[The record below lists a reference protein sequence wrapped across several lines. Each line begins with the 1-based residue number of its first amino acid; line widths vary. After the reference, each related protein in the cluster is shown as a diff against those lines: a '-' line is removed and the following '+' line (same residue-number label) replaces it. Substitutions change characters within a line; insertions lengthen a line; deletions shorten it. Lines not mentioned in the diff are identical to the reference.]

1 MKVGDLCRDSCHY
14 RPPARRLLFWMV
26 WMTLLPLRAD
36 ARSVIEWDFS
46 RGMHGWKGNHYVTDL
61 TYSRRGLSFTSTGV
75 DPWIEGPAIDLRID
89 RIIKV
94 TVRMHSNGNSTGELF
109 YGTHFQAGHSVR
121 FAVNN
126 DADWHDYELI
136 IMEPLGSNTRFR
148 LDPATS
154 EGRIGVA
161 FIRVDELTKWDDP
174 PYLAPVRPEPATTT
188 AGAVTSGPLELR
200 YVGTGIGDFTIEVDN
215 REMALGYGNELLG
228 VLFGDVIEW
237 LDIND
242 GSVTAESDSDGVIVT
257 AYHNDSGGGAWEIRR
272 EIRPGPIDGA
282 ITMDV
287 RIRVDADR
295 DVMCIPWL
303 TILAGMGTF
312 GPTKSQALLA
322 GLEYLSDEPSS
333 SEADISTPEH
343 IRRVPD
349 PVKVTFPLMAI
360 SAEGRYI
367 GLVWEPS
374 QWAGPMFDSPDR
386 IFNSGAHVMGLT
398 GPAVGENRFEN
409 DLLAHTP
416 IKLTVNE
423 PITARLWIIGGQD
436 DTAVPAVQAYVDL
449 KGLPIVPQF
458 EGGLQSAA
466 QLLAHG
472 WVYSKIR
479 QGGLFRHAVWNDRFG
494 AVPAPDAAMFMDWLA
509 VRLSEANVELIA
521 ELHMAIDHALTSIPQ
536 GQHMDGG
543 VSHVRPPMTPL
554 LFGDIG
560 AFVQRRYDAA
570 LDVMEQFDVNGVKI
584 YQSGEVDY
592 GKTHFANH
600 ANGYGAGNLVSI
612 LESATLLASP
622 ELIEAALELLD
633 KQTILYANTVPRGAQ
648 TWEIPLHTPDIL
660 ASGHL
665 VKAYVLGY
673 IISGREDYLEQA
685 RYWAWTGVPF
695 VYLVNPTE
703 GKIGPYAT
711 IPVFGA
717 TNWKGS
723 WFGRPVQWCGLVYAS
738 ALHLLTRYDPEG
750 PWSQIAEGV
759 TASGLQ
765 MTWPLEDADRSG
777 LLPDFI
783 QLKSQSRDGP
793 AINPGTTQAHVP
805 ELFDVGK
812 IYDVRR
818 LPINGCFIHA
828 PCAIR
833 DVVENDDGGV
843 FTVDGWGIAPGS
855 EPYSI
860 LISGWKEPTPY
871 MTVWPLRQGSDQE
884 PNRSSVHRAS
894 VAGAVLLIIDVAG
907 PAKIQFVKRMR

>member
-1 MKVGDLCRDSCHY
+1 
-14 RPPARRLLFWMV
+14 MV
-26 WMTLLPLRAD
+26 WMTLLPLQAD
-36 ARSVIEWDFS
+36 ARMVIEWDFS
-46 RGMHGWKGNHYVTDL
+46 RGLNDFKGNHHVTDL

-94 TVRMHSNGNSTGELF
+94 TVRMQSNANSTGELF
-109 YGTHFQAGHSVR
+109 YGTHFQADHSVR

-136 IMEPLGSNTRFR
+136 IMESLGRDTRFR

-174 PYLAPVRPEPATTT
+174 PYSAPIRPEPATTT

-215 REMALGYGNELLG
+215 REMALGYGSGLLG

-242 GSVTAESDSDGVIVT
+242 DSVTAESDADGVIVT
-257 AYHNDSGGGAWEIRR
+257 AYLNDSGGGAWEIRR
-272 EIRPGPIDGA
+272 EIRPGPIDGI
-282 ITMDV
+282 ITVDV
-287 RIRVDADR
+287 RIRVDSDR
-295 DVMCIPWL
+295 DVMCVPWL

-312 GPTKSQALLA
+312 GPSKNQALLA

-333 SEADISTPEH
+333 NEADISTPEH

-349 PVKVTFPLMAI
+349 PVKVTFPLMVI

-374 QWAGPMFDSPDR
+374 ELAGPMFDSPDR
-386 IFNSGAHVMGLT
+386 IFGSGAHVMALT

-416 IKLTVNE
+416 IKLTANK
-423 PITARLWIIGGQD
+423 PITARLWIIGGQGE
-436 DTAVPAVQAYVDL
+436 AVVPAVQAYVDL
-449 KGLPIVPQF
+449 KGLPTVPQF

-466 QLLAHG
+466 WLLSQG

-479 QGGLFRHAVWNDRFG
+479 QGGLYRHAVWNDRFG

-509 VRLSEANVELIA
+509 VSLSKANVELIA
-521 ELHMAIDHALTSIPQ
+521 ELHMAVDYALTSIPQ
-536 GQHMDGG
+536 GRHMDGG
-543 VSHVRPPMTPL
+543 VSHVRPPTAPM
-554 LFGDIG
+554 LFGDVE

-570 LDVMEQFDVNGVKI
+570 ADLLRQFDANGVKT
-584 YQSGEVDY
+584 YRPGEIDY
-592 GKTHFANH
+592 GCTHFTNH
-600 ANGYGAGNLVSI
+600 TNGYGAATLVSI
-612 LESATLLASP
+612 LESATLSADP
-622 ELIEAALELLD
+622 ELIESALELLD
-633 KQTILYANTVPRGAQ
+633 KQTLLYANTVPRGAQ

-660 ASGHL
+660 ASGRMA
-665 VKAYVLGY
+665 KAYVLGHV
-673 IISGREDYLEQA
+673 ISGRRGYLDQA

-703 GKIGPYAT
+703 GRIGPYST
-711 IPVFGA
+711 IPVYGA

-738 ALHLLTRYDPEG
+738 SLHMLSRYDPDG
-750 PWSQIAEGV
+750 PWLQIAKGI

-765 MTWPLEDADRSG
+765 MTWPPEDPGRVG

-783 QLKSQSRDGP
+783 WLKSQNRDGP
-793 AINPGTTQAHVP
+793 AINPGTTQAHLP
-805 ELFDVGK
+805 ELFGAGK

-818 LPINGCFIHA
+818 LQMLDCLIHA
-828 PCAIR
+828 PCEISNVTE
-833 DVVENDDGGV
+833 DNTGTS
-843 FTVDGWGIAPGS
+843 FTVDGWGAAQGPRD
-855 EPYSI
+855 YYI
-860 LISGWKEPTPY
+860 LLSGEVGTIPNV
-871 MTVWPLRQGSDQE
+871 TVLHAGQSSDPV
-884 PNRSSVHRAS
+884 PNVTSTHRAY
-894 VAGAVLLIIDVAG
+894 VAKGELLIIYLDG
-907 PAKIQFVKRMR
+907 PATIKIVGRTP